1 MSSDTAK
8 RAAAAA
14 AIEYL
19 GEEPVVGFGTG
30 STVNHLIELLAAEV
44 DSGRRSLPAAVS
56 SSQRTTALL
65 LDGGFAVLDLNDVPQ
80 LAIYVDGADE
90 FEPGLA
96 LTKGGGAALTGEKIV
111 ATAAQTFICIV
122 DDSKRVDVL
131 GGFPLP
137 VEVIPMAHASVARQ
151 LRDLGGDPKL
161 RQGLITEY
169 GNVIF
174 DVHGLRIVDPL
185 TIELEIEAM
194 PGVVTCGI
202 FAQRRADL
210 VLMGSDTGVREFR

>member
-1 MSSDTAK
+1 MWT
-8 RAAAAA
+8 
-14 AIEYL
+14 
-19 GEEPVVGFGTG
+19 
-30 STVNHLIELLAAEV
+30 
-44 DSGRRSLPAAVS
+44 
-56 SSQRTTALL
+56 
-65 LDGGFAVLDLNDVPQ
+65 
-80 LAIYVDGADE
+80 GADE